1 MKRMKTAVCAMAAA
15 LCAGMFLPATAEAA
29 DRTEPVKQEEIVG
42 TWLGGPPTG
51 ATTFSEDGYADD
63 GWNSR
68 AYHMENDTVTLTYY
82 DGSTTTVG
90 YDLWRGET
98 KPSEL
103 KKGEDACVYWLK
115 DDNTLVCWNIS
126 KRTDDDTIFSYA
138 PSESVREGS
147 QSGQEASCGQP
158 AKQPGDTAEAKAAA
172 QMAQE
177 ASRLGFQNMVDMQLA
192 QAAGKSAGEYY
203 NNAVINTEGIEGEV
217 PVAQGGGLIIDG
229 KETNATA
236 MISKVSSFYVN
247 SVRAAREGTVLNV
260 VKVTFPAKAAVV
272 NFYMPGVVQGDA
284 VTAAQYVDGAWTDV
298 EVTEVRNDHVVLN
311 LQNNGVVA
319 FLKN

>member
-42 TWLGGPPTG
+42 TW
-51 ATTFSEDGYADD
+51 TTDAPIGFSTFGEDGYAADR
-63 GWNSR
+63 WNSR
-68 AYHMENDTVTLTYY
+68 TYHMENDTVTLTYY

-103 KKGEDACVYWLK
+103 AIGEDACVYWLK
-115 DDNTLVCWNIS
+115 DDNTLLCWNI
-126 KRTDDDTIFSYA
+126 KRTDDDTIFSYS
-138 PSESVREGS
+138 PMTLVREES
-147 QSGQEASCGQP
+147 QSGQA
-158 AKQPGDTAEAKAAA
+158 AAQPGNTAEAKATA

>member
-1 MKRMKTAVCAMAAA
+1 MAAA

-42 TWLGGPPTG
+42 TW
-51 ATTFSEDGYADD
+51 TTDAPIGFSTFGEDGYAADR
-63 GWNSR
+63 WNSR
-68 AYHMENDTVTLTYY
+68 TYHMENDTVTLTYY

-103 KKGEDACVYWLK
+103 AIGEDACVYWLK
-115 DDNTLVCWNIS
+115 DDNTLLCWNI
-126 KRTDDDTIFSYA
+126 KRTDDDTIFSYS
-138 PSESVREGS
+138 PMTLVREES
-147 QSGQEASCGQP
+147 QSGQA
-158 AKQPGDTAEAKAAA
+158 AAQPGNTAEAKATA

>member
-29 DRTEPVKQEEIVG
+29 DRTEQVKQEEIVG
-42 TWLGGPPTG
+42 TW
-51 ATTFSEDGYADD
+51 TTDAAIGFSTFGEDGYAADR
-63 GWNSR
+63 WNSR
-68 AYHMENDTVTLTYY
+68 TYHMENDTVTLTYY

-103 KKGEDACVYWLK
+103 AIGEDACVYWLK
-115 DDNTLVCWNIS
+115 DDNTLLCWNI
-126 KRTDDDTIFSYA
+126 KRTDDDTIFSYS
-138 PSESVREGS
+138 PMTLVREES
-147 QSGQEASCGQP
+147 QSGQA
-158 AKQPGDTAEAKAAA
+158 AAQPGDTAAAKATA

>member
-103 KKGEDACVYWLK
+103 AIGEDACVYWLK
-115 DDNTLVCWNIS
+115 DDNTLLCWNI
-126 KRTDDDTIFSYA
+126 KRTDDDTIFSYS
-138 PSESVREGS
+138 PMTLVREES
-147 QSGQEASCGQP
+147 QSGEA
-158 AKQPGDTAEAKAAA
+158 AAQPGDTAEAKATA

>member
-1 MKRMKTAVCAMAAA
+1 MKRMKTAVCAMAAV

-63 GWNSR
+63 GWSSR

-103 KKGEDACVYWLK
+103 AVGEDACVYWLK
-115 DDNTLVCWNIS
+115 DDNTLLCWNI
-126 KRTDDDTIFSYA
+126 KRTDDDTIFSYS
-138 PSESVREGS
+138 PMTLVREES
-147 QSGQEASCGQP
+147 QSGEAASCGQP
-158 AKQPGDTAEAKAAA
+158 AKQPGDTAAAKATA